1 MATST
6 TNYSFNIA
14 EGTDTVNLLT
24 QCYPNFTSLDS
35 ILKEIDDSDITVASE
50 TKSGTVHQLVRS
62 KANRN
67 VIRFTATSNFT
78 LGDTF
83 TVDGSPVTAVTVA
96 GTALQTGDFVINSNV
111 IAILNGAL
119 LTVYAGGSVP
129 SPTAADVSY
138 DNTGSGL
145 TATDVQDAIDEV
157 LGDIPANAAAL
168 SYDNTGS
175 GLTAA
180 NVQDAIDE
188 IVSGIG
194 GGSVET
200 TSDGIKT
207 TAQVLNTLFAL
218 IDMSKVTSKSTLYYY
233 TAAQPTVKNVMHVN
247 KLEPSAVEFSSCYIN
262 SNGFIDTIRVAS
274 SSTKKYITTNSAT
287 STDVSNIVEAAGWKF
302 GVEY

>member
-35 ILKEIDDSDITVASE
+35 ILKEIDDNDVTVASE
-50 TKSGTVHQLVRS
+50 TKSGTVHQLVRN

-119 LTVYAGGSVP
+119 LTVYAGGSAP

-138 DNTGSGL
+138 DNSGSGL
-145 TATDVQDAIDEV
+145 TAADVQDAIDELV
-157 LGDIPANAAAL
+157 SDASGIDTKYGHYVAGTIIAGNTTITLSDPEITSTSFIDIYFNDKLMTPVSVAV
-168 SYDNTGS
+168 STGS
-175 GLTAA
+175 ITIEIAA
-180 NVQDAIDE
+180 E
-188 IVSGIG
+188 
-194 GGSVET
+194 
-200 TSDGIKT
+200 
-207 TAQVLNTLFAL
+207 
-218 IDMSKVTSKSTLYYY
+218 VT
-233 TAAQPTVKNVMHVN
+233 N
-247 KLEPSAVEFSSCYIN
+247 
-262 SNGFIDTIRVAS
+262 
-274 SSTKKYITTNSAT
+274 
-287 STDVSNIVEAAGWKF
+287 TDVAVRITNL
-302 GVEY
+302 